1 MIPIFSTVQLQGT
14 FRRALVQLVQVGFF
28 QAGLFLLGFAVV
40 PLVQT
45 ALPPKGSPCA
55 PRRSEY
61 TKLAEY
67 CLMTLIPL
75 MGSMASAMVPIQM
88 IPEDKALNAQG
99 RSVRTV
105 RFLRGAAFVALTL
118 SVLTMCF
125 GLTVTFQLLVVKTAR
140 ASCWSAAK
148 KALVGVF
155 LAGAGGVFLVNYVAT
170 YRVIFS
176 SEVEEAD
183 APPA

>member
-1 MIPIFSTVQLQGT
+1 
-14 FRRALVQLVQVGFF
+14 
-28 QAGLFLLGFAVV
+28 
-40 PLVQT
+40 
-45 ALPPKGSPCA
+45 
-55 PRRSEY
+55 
-61 TKLAEY
+61 
-67 CLMTLIPL
+67 MTLLAL
-75 MGSMASAMVPIQM
+75 MGSMASAMVPIHM
-88 IPEDKALNAQG
+88 VAENEVLNAQG
-99 RSVRTV
+99 RSV

-118 SVLTMCF
+118 SIVTMGF
-125 GLTVTFQLLVVKTAR
+125 GLAVTFQLLVVKTTR

-155 LAGAGGVFLVNYVAT
+155 LAGAGGVFLVYYVAT